1 MDRSALITG
10 AVKKSEH
17 PQKKITGNAEKR
29 VANFSTTAKVIT
41 VPRPIACYERNRRF
55 SFISDEEL
63 ILIQGE
69 FFGLDRDGDQEIST
83 DELKSLLISMRI
95 KLVLSDD
102 EILKAINHID
112 INHDGIVGLDE
123 LNAIIERYDSNGV
136 IYKALS
142 QRSKMRKE
150 FEKYDRNNSGLITI
164 DVLTRIISERLGVL
178 ISKKYL
184 DKLMKDF
191 DENSDGFIDYEEFF
205 TLMSKSFMQKRIV
218 ASSHKA
224 SIQELPFDLKMKNMQ
239 CKSKTLH

>member
-1 MDRSALITG
+1 MDGSARITG
-10 AVKKSEH
+10 AVKKSEN
-17 PQKKITGNAEKR
+17 PRNKIAGNTEKR
-29 VANFSTTAKVIT
+29 VAHFSTTARCST

-112 INHDGIVGLDE
+112 VNHDGIVGLDE
-123 LNAIIERYDSNGV
+123 LNAIIERYDNNGV

-150 FEKYDRNNSGLITI
+150 FE
-164 DVLTRIISERLGVL
+164 
-178 ISKKYL
+178 
-184 DKLMKDF
+184 
-191 DENSDGFIDYEEFF
+191 
-205 TLMSKSFMQKRIV
+205 
-218 ASSHKA
+218 
-224 SIQELPFDLKMKNMQ
+224 
-239 CKSKTLH
+239 